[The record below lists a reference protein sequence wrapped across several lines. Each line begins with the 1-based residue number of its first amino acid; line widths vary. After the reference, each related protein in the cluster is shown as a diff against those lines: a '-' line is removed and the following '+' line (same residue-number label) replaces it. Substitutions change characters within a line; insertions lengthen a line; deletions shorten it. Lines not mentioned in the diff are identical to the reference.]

1 MKDKRVKIAEVKL
14 EFELPRQVENEQ
26 EVQQIESLNKNGKIF
41 MVIFAAGASV
51 GSIFMSM
58 LFIYLMGL
66 INGLQVQGLSAL
78 FAVRMPANAN
88 AMMVMV
94 MNLATFDI
102 FKTEK
107 IYKKIFRFSNTD
119 SYS

>member
-1 MKDKRVKIAEVKL
+1 MEDFSL
-14 EFELPRQVENEQ
+14 ELDLPRQVENEQ
-26 EVQQIESLNKNGKIF
+26 EAQFIGSTVKAVSISLK
-41 MVIFAAGASV
+41 IFAAGASV

-66 INGLQVQGLSAL
+66 INGLQIQGLSSL

-94 MNLATFDI
+94 MNLASFDI